1 MQYYKIQEYSFNKN
15 PFLMITQL
23 CSNILVVLTF
33 LQFYEITS
41 LDGVTWFLILVQIND
56 ALIFTEI

>member
-1 MQYYKIQEYSFNKN
+1 MQHYKIQKYSFNKN

-23 CSNILVVLTF
+23 CSNILGALIF
-33 LQFYEITS
+33 LQFYKITL
-41 LDGVTWFLILVQIND
+41 LDGVTWFLILLQIKH

>member
-1 MQYYKIQEYSFNKN
+1 MQHYKIQQYSFNKN

-23 CSNILVVLTF
+23 CSNTLVVLIF
-33 LQFYEITS
+33 LQCYKIML
-41 LDGVTWFLILVQIND
+41 LDDVTWFLILIQIKD